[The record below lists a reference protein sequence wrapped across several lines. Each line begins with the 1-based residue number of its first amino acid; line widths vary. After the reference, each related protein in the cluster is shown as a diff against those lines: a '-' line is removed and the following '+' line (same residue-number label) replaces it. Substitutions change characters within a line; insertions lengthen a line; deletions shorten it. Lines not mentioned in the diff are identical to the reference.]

1 MSDEIERVDDK
12 KNSYDHEHT
21 LHHEHDAT
29 ISVDLHNILDLFKQ
43 QLQESEKHIL
53 AAIHPTPAAPAVKS
67 YRTADR

>member
-12 KNSYDHEHT
+12 KNSYD
-21 LHHEHDAT
+21 HEHDAT

>member
-1 MSDEIERVDDK
+1 VSDEIERVDDK
-12 KNSYDHEHT
+12 KNSYDHEHKF
-21 LHHEHDAT
+21 HHEHDAT

-43 QLQESEKHIL
+43 QLQESEKRIL